1 MHPLL
6 RLLAT
11 VAFTAFVIGSAYA
24 ELRFQRNGNDVVGI
38 FDLYSDASCKLR
50 PLHGKVVQRRFE
62 DDAMTIKGFVV
73 ERSDGTRDYVNVSLP
88 DESMFNT
95 NLAIYGLQRLIRQGR
110 IVQGRVLCCG
120 AAGRVGTLEAIW

>member
-1 MHPLL
+1 MHT
-6 RLLAT
+6 LLAT
-11 VAFTAFVIGSAYA
+11 VTFTALVIGSADA
-24 ELRFQRNGNDVVGI
+24 ELRFERNGNDVVGI

-73 ERSDGTRDYVNVSLP
+73 EKADGTRDYVNVSLP
-88 DESMFNT
+88 DEGMFNA

-110 IVQGRVLCCG
+110 IVQGRVLWCG
-120 AAGRVGTLEAIW
+120 AAASVR